1 MESTHYRREED
12 KESDELGDLLDSIMT
27 EHENGRN
34 IVQRVVLRIGN
45 IINYPFE
52 KLRQKAYDE
61 HLKRLTQCDG
71 FREFEDR
78 MKPYTGTLGP
88 DDYTSTSN
96 YISALLI
103 LDQLNSSLR
112 ETGMKLPDRV
122 NALDIGCGKDWF
134 YAEVLYGF
142 LQNYNTEQS
151 RQVTLDGIDLLA
163 TSKSIAKFRKRI
175 GDKSINQI
183 QGDVL
188 QMGADSQYDFILIHK
203 MLTSPGHFKRF
214 GLEPTNMDDMMEKTS
229 QLLTPNGTQVTIG
242 YQSAGE
248 YWQVAEHIPTN
259 RRVAEFNYAVG
270 LGNEDLN
277 FAFTPGMDR
286 MYHSGICVSR
296 KE

>member
-1 MESTHYRREED
+1 MESTSYRREED
-12 KESDELGDLLDSIMT
+12 KESDELGDLLDSIMM
-27 EHENGRN
+27 EEENGRN
-34 IVQRVVLRIGN
+34 VVQKVVLRVGN

-52 KLRQKAYDE
+52 RLRQKAYDE
-61 HLKRLTQCDG
+61 HLRQLTQCDG
-71 FREFEDR
+71 FRDFEER
-78 MKPYTGTLGP
+78 LKSYTGTLGP
-88 DDYTSTSN
+88 NDYASTSN

-103 LDQLNSSLR
+103 LDQLVSSFR
-112 ETGMKLPDRV
+112 ETGTKLPDKV

-134 YAEVLYGF
+134 YSEALYGF
-142 LQNYNTEQS
+142 LQNYDTEQP
-151 RQVTLDGIDLLA
+151 RDVTLDGIDPLA
-163 TSKSIAKFRKRI
+163 TNRNIAKFKKRI
-175 GDKSINQI
+175 GDRNINQT

-188 QMGADSQYDFILIHK
+188 HLDAESQYDFILIHK

-214 GLEPTNMDDMMEKTS
+214 GLEPTNMDDMMEKTN
-229 QLLTPNGTQVTIG
+229 QFLTPNGIQVTIG

-248 YWQVAEHIPTN
+248 YWQVAEHIPTD

-286 MYHSGICVSR
+286 IYRSGICVSR